1 LFPLVALTLPAA
13 AWTVDTTDTGAPV
26 RWDTMPVPWTYVA
39 DGAPAI
45 DGAAEAI
52 GAAFETWEDVD
63 EVAVLFQEQEPGND
77 AGVTAND
84 GANVVWWDD
93 RWPAGETALALT
105 TTYATGDGTLLGF
118 DVRID
123 ASTDWSTRGDPEAYD
138 LQAAIT
144 HEVGHALG
152 IEHSALEDATMY
164 GLHGRGEDW
173 RRVLHT
179 DDEDAERH
187 LYGTD
192 DPTRQADAARG
203 AIAEDLGEI
212 WSCATS
218 GTSGAG
224 AIAPAI
230 AGLLVF
236 RCSRKHPPGS
246 RGGAR
251 SG

>member
-1 LFPLVALTLPAA
+1 VALTLPAA

-26 RWDTMPVPWTYVA
+26 RWDAMPVPWTYVA
-39 DGAPAI
+39 DGAPAL
-45 DGAAEAI
+45 DGAADAI
-52 GAAFETWEDVD
+52 GAAFETWEDVA
-63 EVAVLFQEQEPGND
+63 EVEVLFQQQQDDGEPGL
-77 AGVTAND
+77 TSND
-84 GANVVWWDD
+84 GVNTVWWED
-93 RWPAGETALALT
+93 RWPEGETALALT

-123 ASTDWSTRGDPEAYD
+123 ASTGWSTRGDPDAYD

-192 DPTRQADAARG
+192 DLSRQADAEPG
-203 AIAEDLGEI
+203 AIAGPI
-212 WSCATS
+212 GGIGSCAT
-218 GTSGAG
+218 TGAAGMG
-224 AIAPAI
+224 AIAPAF
-230 AGLLVF
+230 AVLLLF
-236 RCSRKHPPGS
+236 RRGRTPRSAR

-251 SG
+251 PG